1 MDGTERH
8 SFMARVPD
16 HTGALQ
22 RAVLVISENGGNINR
37 IQFDRRID
45 PTTVFFEVSSTPG
58 GWEAIASGLREIGY
72 LQSDLRPRRTL
83 KISVRIPHVPGALGE
98 FLNYTTAHRANITLI
113 DFDDRGSSPN
123 LLRVSLNLEDEEE
136 IGQLLDEL
144 KSRYRITV
152 EEYDADSHHLD
163 DTVFYLRFAQ
173 SLREII
179 GEAEDSFLLS
189 LLGDINHVVQELMN
203 RGKDPHVVF
212 ESVERTG
219 ETLKSTSGSG
229 FYADVQ
235 RIPLADDLVLLCLQP
250 PCGGSVFLLDS
261 PGECVM
267 VDTGYGIY
275 ARDMQW
281 LIQKVAP
288 GALGRLTRML
298 ITHADADHCGAG
310 GFYDVPA
317 FMHSGTREII
327 LVSNRAYGS
336 RNQASV
342 LEEVYTSLINLFSRF
357 TPPLSPVL
365 FPAGEKEKRGPFQ
378 ILDTCTIG
386 RHSFEV
392 LEGLGGH
399 LYGQVYLFSPDLGVF
414 FTADTLINMDFL
426 TPERAEF
433 NSLAVN
439 LVTSVNVDSGKA
451 REERRAIVEIA
462 QAFLGPFYQGREGCL
477 LCGGHGPVSVLRDG
491 RLFPAVPCER
501 IAAAG
506 ITHRQ

>member
-1 MDGTERH
+1 MTGTEKY

-16 HTGALQ
+16 HPGALQ
-22 RAVLVISENGGNINR
+22 RAVLVISGNGGNINR

-45 PTTVFFEVSSTPG
+45 PTTVFFEVSSTPAA
-58 GWEAIASGLREIGY
+58 WEAIASGLRKMGY
-72 LQSDLRPRRTL
+72 LQADLRPKRTL
-83 KISVRIPHVPGALGE
+83 KISVHIPHVPGALAE
-98 FLNYTTAHRANITLI
+98 FLNYTTAHRANINLI
-113 DFDDRGSSPN
+113 DFDDRGSKPN
-123 LLRVSLNLEDEEE
+123 LLTVGLNLEDEEE

-144 KSRYRITV
+144 KSRYRIEV
-152 EEYDADSHHLD
+152 DEYETDGHYLD

-179 GEAEDSFLLS
+179 GGAEDSFLLS
-189 LLGDINHVVQELMN
+189 LLGDINHVAQELMN
-203 RGKDPHVVF
+203 RGQDPHVVF
-212 ESVERTG
+212 ESVRKTG
-219 ETLKSTSGSG
+219 ETLKRTHGPG

-235 RIPLADDLVLLCLQP
+235 RVPLADDLVLLCIQP

-261 PGECVM
+261 PAECVM

-275 ARDMQW
+275 AHDMQW
-281 LIQKVAP
+281 LVQKIAP
-288 GALGRLTRML
+288 GALGRLTRII
-298 ITHADADHCGAG
+298 ITHADADHCGGG

-317 FMHSGTREII
+317 FMHPGTREII

-365 FPAGEKEKRGPFQ
+365 FPAGRKGMRGPFP
-378 ILDTCTIG
+378 ILDTCTVG

-414 FTADTLINMDFL
+414 FAADTLINMDFL
-426 TPERAEF
+426 TPERAEY

-439 LVTSVNVDSGKA
+439 LVTSVNVDSEKA
-451 REERRAIVEIA
+451 REERGAIVEIA
-462 QAFLGPFYQGREGCL
+462 RAISGPFSHGRVRCL

-491 RLFPAVPCER
+491 RLVPAVPCER
-501 IAAAG
+501 IAAG
-506 ITHRQ
+506 GVSGHP